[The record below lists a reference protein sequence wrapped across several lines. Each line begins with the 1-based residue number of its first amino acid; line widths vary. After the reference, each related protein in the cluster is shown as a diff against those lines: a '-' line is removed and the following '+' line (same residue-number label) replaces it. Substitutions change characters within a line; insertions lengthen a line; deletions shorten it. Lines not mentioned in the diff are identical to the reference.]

1 MRTRIISLAA
11 ACSVAVLLAACSGPS
26 PESPEAP
33 ESDSTGST
41 EASGLPEAIA
51 ASGEL
56 RIGNSAV
63 YPPMSFLPEGE
74 DNADNR
80 IGFDVDLAR
89 AIAEHLGVEAV
100 FEQQPYEQ
108 YLPSLATGRLD
119 VVQSAM
125 QDLESRRETVDF
137 VDYMVTGP
145 QLFAMADTTLSSL
158 DDLCGGTVVLDVG
171 DVGYRD
177 ALNEASADVCADDPI
192 EIVPASGTADALIQL
207 EQGRADA
214 TIRGAEA
221 VRYIAEELE
230 PGVYALVGDPLSE
243 IPVGIAIDKGND
255 QLRDAIAAA
264 VQALIDD
271 GTYAAIAAEWGL
283 SDLQVERVTVNGAEV
298 D

>member
-1 MRTRIISLAA
+1 MRTRTLSLAA
-11 ACSVAVLLAACSGPS
+11 ACSVAVLLAACSSPS
-26 PESPEAP
+26 PQESEAP
-33 ESDSTGST
+33 APDPSESSET
-41 EASGLPEAIA
+41 AGLPEAIA

-74 DNADNR
+74 DDAENR
-80 IGFDVDLAR
+80 VGFDVDLAR
-89 AIAEHLGVEAV
+89 AIAEQLGVEAV

-145 QLFAMADTTLSSL
+145 QLFAMAGTSLSTLE
-158 DDLCGGTVVLDVG
+158 DLCGGTVVLDVG

-177 ALNEASADVCADDPI
+177 ALTAASGEVCADDPV

-221 VRYIAEELE
+221 VRYLAEELE
-230 PGVYALVGDPLSE
+230 PGVYALVGEPLSE
-243 IPVGIAIDKGND
+243 IPVGIAVDKDNE
-255 QLRDAIAAA
+255 QLRDAIAGAL
-264 VQALIDD
+264 QSLIDD
-271 GTYAAIAAEWGL
+271 GTYGALAEEWGL
-283 SDLQVERVTVNGAEV
+283 ADLQVERVTVNGEEV